1 VDILV
6 AMVHLFMVGLMV
18 LGLMVLGLMDL
29 GLMDLGLMDLGLMVD
44 LMVDLMVM
52 VGFHLHSFLH
62 LHMDHTVMAILQL
75 HMHRMAILHLHL
87 DHMVSLHMDHMAIPD
102 HMDRDHMGRDHM
114 DRDHITIHLLMDTA
128 DPMGENW
135 TKSLPWKPHRLMR
148 LQRPTARMRKA
159 HGQS

>member
-1 VDILV
+1 
-6 AMVHLFMVGLMV
+6 
-18 LGLMVLGLMDL
+18 
-29 GLMDLGLMDLGLMVD
+29 
-44 LMVDLMVM
+44 
-52 VGFHLHSFLH
+52 
-62 LHMDHTVMAILQL
+62 
-75 HMHRMAILHLHL
+75 
-87 DHMVSLHMDHMAIPD
+87 
-102 HMDRDHMGRDHM
+102 MDRDHMGRDHM